1 MGTWNL
7 GRWTQT
13 WVSII
18 FRLHSFT
25 WKTGNSTKCSTA
37 LIVFQVSGFYKTLS
51 LNFGGLANKSFF
63 QQMLPTNASLPFRA
77 CLRLCSTL
85 LRSNL
90 GIEIRVHF
98 TGELH
103 WVMSS
108 PKVFRYPKCPEDP
121 WDWYIYLYIW
131 LIFMVHVGKY
141 TSPMDPVGSGNSE
154 PYSRLYWG
162 VAFQLTLSR
171 TAYITWGFLHFRYLK
186 CLVVSEVG

>member
-1 MGTWNL
+1 MGAWNL
-7 GRWTQT
+7 GDEPNLET
-13 WVSII
+13 II
-18 FRLHSFT
+18 FRLHS
-25 WKTGNSTKCSTA
+25 
-37 LIVFQVSGFYKTLS
+37 
-51 LNFGGLANKSFF
+51 LNFGGLVNRFK
-63 QQMLPTNASLPFRA
+63 QMLPTNASLPFRA

-98 TGELH
+98 TRRTSLSY
-103 WVMSS
+103 VFTKSVQV
-108 PKVFRYPKCPEDP
+108 PKMPRGSMRR
-121 WDWYIYLYIW
+121 YIYLHLVDFYGIW

-171 TAYITWGFLHFRYLK
+171 TAYITWGFLPSTVL
-186 CLVVSEVG
+186 L